1 MSKENS
7 WNGQKLSDIATYTNL
22 DELASIY
29 SEEQLTR
36 ILMIDTLW
44 IRDNEIQA
52 VFEVENSTGFIE
64 AIMRSSNIGRNIP
77 KFMIVPDRRMTEF
90 MRFNDPLFVDSFNE
104 NNWKY
109 LTYEDVKLLCSSRT
123 ITLDKVSEL
132 AKSR

>member
-1 MSKENS
+1 
-7 WNGQKLSDIATYTNL
+7 
-22 DELASIY
+22 
-29 SEEQLTR
+29 
-36 ILMIDTLW
+36 
-44 IRDNEIQA
+44 
-52 VFEVENSTGFIE
+52 
-64 AIMRSSNIGRNIP
+64 MRSSNIGRNIP
-77 KFMIVPDRRMTEF
+77 KFMIVPDRRLTEF